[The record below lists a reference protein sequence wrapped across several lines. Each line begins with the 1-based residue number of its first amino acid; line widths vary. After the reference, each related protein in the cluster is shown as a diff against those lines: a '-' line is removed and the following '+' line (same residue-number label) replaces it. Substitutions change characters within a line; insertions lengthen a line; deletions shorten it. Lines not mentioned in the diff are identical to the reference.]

1 MPDAIDFALSARRF
15 RAWPWWG
22 KYFGGKIQIFEN
34 PKIQHRKNRFFQIST
49 ARFSAG
55 SRRGGRSFR
64 APKRRIRNSLRN
76 LFEIFLASP
85 SRENDEI
92 VGFSSFSPF
101 SRRTSWWNQRAPI
114 ALIYDCLHQ
123 RGIGVCH
130 KTTIGSTTTS
140 IQWIMHFAGWF
151 RLSFFSLSLDHNQ
164 QEKTQ
169 QTPAQLS
176 LRDTTKSFILH
187 PFYKGGGRKLYI
199 YIFLYNTFLTLFL
212 SLVEFILDDDR
223 PLNWN
228 ELRLNESDSRTIN

>member
-34 PKIQHRKNRFFQIST
+34 PKIQHRKNCFFQIST
-49 ARFSAG
+49 ILGWKPRRRTIVSRAEKKNSQFS
-55 SRRGGRSFR
+55 S
-64 APKRRIRNSLRN
+64 NM
-76 LFEIFLASP
+76 FEIFLASP
-85 SRENDEI
+85 SRENGEI

-199 YIFLYNTFLTLFL
+199 YIFLYNTFLTLSL

>member
-1 MPDAIDFALSARRF
+1 MQLTLLWARDAFELGLGEGNTSEERF
-15 RAWPWWG
+15 RSL
-22 KYFGGKIQIFEN
+22 KIPRFSIV
-34 PKIQHRKNRFFQIST
+34 KIVSSKFR
-49 ARFSAG
+49 RFSAG
-55 SRRGGRSFR
+55 SRGGGRSFR

-85 SRENDEI
+85 SRENGEI

-151 RLSFFSLSLDHNQ
+151 RLSFFSLSITINKKKHN
-164 QEKTQ
+164 KRPHNFRFA
-169 QTPAQLS
+169 TPRNRS
-176 LRDTTKSFILH
+176 SYIRFTKEEEGNF
-187 PFYKGGGRKLYI
+187 I
-199 YIFLYNTFLTLFL
+199 YISFYITLF
-212 SLVEFILDDDR
+212 
-223 PLNWN
+223 
-228 ELRLNESDSRTIN
+228 

>member
-1 MPDAIDFALSARRF
+1 MQLTLLWARDAFELGLGEGNTSEERFRSLKIPRFSIVKIVSSKFRRHDSRPEAAEEDDRFARRKEEF
-15 RAWPWWG
+15 A
-22 KYFGGKIQIFEN
+22 
-34 PKIQHRKNRFFQIST
+34 
-49 ARFSAG
+49 
-55 SRRGGRSFR
+55 
-64 APKRRIRNSLRN
+64 N

-85 SRENDEI
+85 SRENGEI

-199 YIFLYNTFLTLFL
+199 YIFLYNTFLTLSL